1 MIVRAVATNI
11 FLSRR
16 QKNILLSFNDGLKP
30 LQSPSSRNRL
40 QLTDFTGQV
49 GVVRH
54 PFADHSDNRGSIDQ
68 VSDTSASLFCADRTV
83 IGEQRKTKV
92 EFCCEF
98 VVGLQSI
105 CTYAQNLG
113 VKLCKVTN
121 ITLKSLHFD
130 GSARSEVFGVE
141 GQYHRPLL
149 NQLTKHDLAFCGW
162 RTEVG
167 CLIADLESDFLVSFF
182 HETSFLV
189 IRKYSRTSPKTKLSD
204 KV

>member
-1 MIVRAVATNI
+1 MPR
-11 FLSRR
+11 
-16 QKNILLSFNDGLKP
+16 
-30 LQSPSSRNRL
+30 PSSRNLL
-40 QLTDFTGQV
+40 QLTYLTGQV
-49 GVVRH
+49 GVVGH

-113 VKLCKVTN
+113 VKLFKVIN

-130 GSARSEVFGVE
+130 ASARGEVFGVE
-141 GQYHRPLL
+141 GQYHRALL
-149 NQLTKHDLAFCGW
+149 KQLIEHDLVF
-162 RTEVG
+162 
-167 CLIADLESDFLVSFF
+167 
-182 HETSFLV
+182 
-189 IRKYSRTSPKTKLSD
+189 Y
-204 KV
+204 